1 MQLLRVITITL
12 PHPRFLN
19 PGFPLLCFSIFCPRP
34 QPSDS
39 PMPPYTD
46 TFFITILPD
55 FAFTRLLFTELFPN
69 FSGYIFCSSLL
80 SLGGMVLGLID
91 ILHLI
96 HGRLLSLFLCYVI
109 QRLLRPASMLIEVV

>member
-12 PHPRFLN
+12 PHPRLPN
-19 PGFPLLCFSIFCPRP
+19 TCFPLFCYSVFCPRP

-39 PMPPYTD
+39 LTPPCTD
-46 TFFITILPD
+46 TFFIALFPD
-55 FAFTRLLFTELFPN
+55 FAFTRLLFIELFPD
-69 FSGYIFCSSLL
+69 FPGYRFGSSLL

-96 HGRLLSLFLCYVI
+96 HGRLLFLFLCYVI
-109 QRLLRPASMLIEVV
+109 QRLLRHASMLYEVV

>member
-12 PHPRFLN
+12 PHPRFPN
-19 PGFPLLCFSIFCPRP
+19 PCFPLLCFSVFCPHP

-39 PMPPYTD
+39 PTPPCTD
-46 TFFITILPD
+46 TFFIAILPD
-55 FAFTRLLFTELFPN
+55 FAFTRLLFIELFPD
-69 FSGYIFCSSLL
+69 FPGYSLL

-109 QRLLRPASMLIEVV
+109 QRLLRHASMLIDVV

>member
-12 PHPRFLN
+12 PHPRFPN
-19 PGFPLLCFSIFCPRP
+19 PCFPLLCFFIFCPHP

-39 PMPPYTD
+39 PTPPCTD
-46 TFFITILPD
+46 TFFIAILPD
-55 FAFTRLLFTELFPN
+55 FAFTRLLFIELFPD
-69 FSGYIFCSSLL
+69 FPGYRFCSSLL

-109 QRLLRPASMLIEVV
+109 QRLLRHASMLIDVV

>member
-1 MQLLRVITITL
+1 MQLLCVITITL
-12 PHPRFLN
+12 PHPRFPN
-19 PGFPLLCFSIFCPRP
+19 PYFPLFCFSIFCPRP

-39 PMPPYTD
+39 STPPYTD
-46 TFFITILPD
+46 TFFIAILPD
-55 FAFTRLLFTELFPN
+55 FAFTRLLFIELFPN
-69 FSGYIFCSSLL
+69 FPGYRFCSSLL

-109 QRLLRPASMLIEVV
+109 QILLRHASMLIEVV